1 MIKLISAVL
10 FTIIVVAFSMANA
23 HHIELSVIFGKPVE
37 IRLIFLLASSYALGA
52 VTTMFYTMVRQLKR
66 KQDTRLAKWSP
77 PPDITSPNP

>member
-1 MIKLISAVL
+1 MFRLGIAVV
-10 FTIIVVAFSMANA
+10 FTVAFVAFSMANA

-52 VTTMFYTMVRQLKR
+52 ITTMFYTMVRQLKR

-77 PPDITSPNP
+77 PPDLMPPNP